1 MLNILLP
8 DSLGAQGPCLAHS
21 TRDPAPNPV
30 PGLQPALS
38 GCMYGNEAIMAL
50 PLASLWVSPGQ
61 TSHPVGLCASP
72 VCDTQQAFDN
82 VGFSGIGLGQRV
94 GTHAKPSLT

>member
-1 MLNILLP
+1 
-8 DSLGAQGPCLAHS
+8 
-21 TRDPAPNPV
+21 
-30 PGLQPALS
+30 
-38 GCMYGNEAIMAL
+38 MAL
-50 PLASLWVSPGQ
+50 PLASLWVSPEQ

>member
-1 MLNILLP
+1 MWERSNRGT
-8 DSLGAQGPCLAHS
+8 SL
-21 TRDPAPNPV
+21 
-30 PGLQPALS
+30 
-38 GCMYGNEAIMAL
+38 
-50 PLASLWVSPGQ
+50 SLWASPGQ

>member
-1 MLNILLP
+1 
-8 DSLGAQGPCLAHS
+8 
-21 TRDPAPNPV
+21 
-30 PGLQPALS
+30 
-38 GCMYGNEAIMAL
+38 MAL